1 MKMSFIDKVWIFAVL
16 VQVGVLVGILYAL
29 FQMIEILR

>member
-1 MKMSFIDKVWIFAVL
+1 MKKSYIDLFWLFAVL
-16 VQVGVLVGILYAL
+16 AQLSVLVGILYAL